1 MLLGGLRLGTPDDVI
16 DDAWLSIDGEQ
27 VTQVG
32 RGAPAGRLDIDLAG
46 DLVVPGFVDVHCHGG
61 GGASYGS
68 DDAAR
73 VAAFHLR
80 HGTTTTLAS
89 LVSAPPEVLA
99 EQVSRLADL
108 TRAGAVAG
116 IHLEGPYLA
125 GGRCGAHDPTV
136 LRDPSPAEIDRLLGL
151 AGGTLRMVTLAPER
165 AGALD
170 AIARVT
176 DAGVLAAIGHTEATY
191 EQTRAA
197 ITAGARVATHLG
209 NAMPAFEPRR
219 PGPVLAL
226 LEDDRVTCELIN
238 DGIHLHPAFVTHIRR
253 HAGAGRI
260 ALITDAMAAAGA
272 GDGRYQL
279 GGVAVRVNAGE
290 ARVEA
295 TGVLAGSTS
304 TLGEAFQRAVAT
316 AGFGIPDAVRATSTT
331 AAALLGRADLGC
343 LRAGSRAD
351 LVALDAGLGVR
362 AVLHRGVWVA
372 R

>member
-16 DDAWLSIDGEQ
+16 DDAWLSVEGGQ
-27 VTQVG
+27 VREVG
-32 RGAPAGRLDIDLAG
+32 RGTPPGRIDIDLAG
-46 DLVVPGFVDVHCHGG
+46 DLVVPGFVDLHCHGG

-73 VAAFHLR
+73 VAAYHLR

-89 LVSAPPEVLA
+89 LVSAAPEVLA
-99 EQVSRLADL
+99 EQVPRLAAL
-108 TRAGAVAG
+108 TRAGVVAG
-116 IHLEGPYLA
+116 IHLEGPFLA
-125 GGRCGAHDPTV
+125 RARCGAHDPAV
-136 LRDPSPAEIDRLLGL
+136 LRDPSPAEIDGLLGL

-176 DAGVLAAIGHTEATY
+176 RAGTLVAVGHTEATY

-197 ITAGARVATHLG
+197 IAAGARVATHLG
-209 NAMPAFEPRR
+209 NAMPAFEARR

-238 DGIHLHPAFVTHIRR
+238 DGIHLHPAFVTHVQRR
-253 HAGAGRI
+253 AGPGRI

-272 GDGRYQL
+272 GDGRYRL
-279 GGVAVRVNAGE
+279 GAVAVRVSGGE

-295 TGVLAGSTS
+295 TGALAGSTL
-304 TLGEAFQRAVAT
+304 TLGEAFRRAVTT
-316 AGFGIPDAVRATSTT
+316 AGFGVPDAVRATSTT
-331 AAALLGRADLGC
+331 AAGLLGRPDLGR
-343 LRAGSRAD
+343 LRAGSPAD
-351 LVALDAGLGVR
+351 LVVLDAGLGVR
-362 AVLHRGVWVA
+362 SVLHRGMWVTP
-372 R
+372 